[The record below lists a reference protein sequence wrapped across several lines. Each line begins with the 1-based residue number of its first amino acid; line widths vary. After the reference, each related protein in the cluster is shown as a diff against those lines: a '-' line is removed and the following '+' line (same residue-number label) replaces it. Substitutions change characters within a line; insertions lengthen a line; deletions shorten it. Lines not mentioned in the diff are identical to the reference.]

1 MPKEKKKSLSRVQ
14 LFESP
19 WIVVHQAPL
28 SMGLFRQDYWSGL
41 PFPSPGKL
49 PNPGIEPRDRTQVF
63 CIAGRFLSSEP
74 PRKPFRAPLIPN
86 LSFPPCPVIVNYSIP
101 SAKFLYHRQLL
112 PLTTRVCKRTKAL
125 PPAFLHTCY
134 A

>member
-1 MPKEKKKSLSRVQ
+1 MLKCCYCAKKKKKSLSRVQ
-14 LFESP
+14 LFETP

-63 CIAGRFLSSEP
+63 CIAGRF
-74 PRKPFRAPLIPN
+74 FI
-86 LSFPPCPVIVNYSIP
+86 I
-101 SAKFLYHRQLL
+101 
-112 PLTTRVCKRTKAL
+112 
-125 PPAFLHTCY
+125 
-134 A
+134 